1 MPGLPPGVELS
12 VWMLLKTQA
21 FNHIS
26 AKNGYRLAIL
36 FSYNLHPFLA
46 GLLSRRASDR
56 SATARPARHWFG
68 SCTLRS
74 ALASTAK

>member
-12 VWMLLKTQA
+12 VRMLLKTQT

-36 FSYNLHPFLA
+36 FSHHLHPFLA
-46 GLLSRRASDR
+46 GLPCGVHPCQMPETSQDFQQVRQVS
-56 SATARPARHWFG
+56 FF
-68 SCTLRS
+68 
-74 ALASTAK
+74 